1 MIAIDLCKVN
11 YQNNYDNLSE
21 INKKKCPTC
30 KGKCEFIGFRNE
42 RSHYRCK
49 ECRKICTKSKDRLIK
64 KFLRI
69 YKFCMGNLNKFVLL
83 LRKDVYP
90 YEYMDSWKIFD
101 ETSSPPKK
109 EFLQRIKFRILQM
122 KTMSMP
128 KSMEGFWNKK
138 SR

>member
-1 MIAIDLCKVN
+1 
-11 YQNNYDNLSE
+11 
-21 INKKKCPTC
+21 
-30 KGKCEFIGFRNE
+30 
-42 RSHYRCK
+42 
-49 ECRKICTKSKDRLIK
+49 
-64 KFLRI
+64 
-69 YKFCMGNLNKFVLL
+69 MGNLNKFVLL
-83 LRKDVYP
+83 LRKDVYA
-90 YEYMDSWKIFD
+90 YEYMDSWEIFD